1 MQYAVDRRSV
11 IVDGPRM
18 SSFDLKSAGVLAAA
32 TATAISVG
40 LWLNHAE
47 GRGEAGAAEAA
58 PIVEAAVVKP
68 SSPTSVVK
76 RPGAYQVVRSS
87 DGHYWAEAMI
97 DGRAVRL
104 LVDTGASVVALTRED
119 ALRLGLDLKP
129 QDFTSTV
136 NTASGPG
143 RAARITL
150 ASIAIGEAR
159 VDRVEAM
166 VVEQGLTQSLLGM
179 SYLGRLSGFE
189 ATPRGLTLKP

>member
-1 MQYAVDRRSV
+1 
-11 IVDGPRM
+11 M
-18 SSFDLKSAGVLAAA
+18 SSFDLKSAGVLAVA
-32 TATAISVG
+32 TASAISVG
-40 LWLNHAE
+40 LWLNHAD
-47 GRGEAGAAEAA
+47 GRGEAGAAE
-58 PIVEAAVVKP
+58 PPVVVEAAVVTPSRASVPPKP
-68 SSPTSVVK
+68 K
-76 RPGAYQVVRSS
+76 GAYQVVRSS

-119 ALRLGLDLKP
+119 ALRLGLNLQP

-150 ASIAIGEAR
+150 ASVSVGAAR

-166 VVEQGLTQSLLGM
+166 VVEKGLTQSLLGM